1 MLLCKAQR
9 RARQIGR
16 PRYTR
21 AVTWLSRWNKR
32 ALAKPDGAAADP
44 RARAEPDPSS
54 QLPPAPRWRVV
65 LDHLFPWASLAV
77 SITGAVLMDHS
88 ESRGGLIAAA
98 AAVSWLAF
106 VVVALVHR
114 PARLAAPAPTRM
126 QRFLRFGSTF
136 ANQSLIHYSLLFS
149 APFYLE
155 ACAFTPPQCVFAAC
169 FAVAV
174 VIASWDPWCARV
186 LQSPLFGSLLLAFAS
201 FVGWNAALPMIGVP
215 HRVSI
220 WVSALAVG
228 AGIPLVNVVQGV
240 VGRQRA
246 WSIIIGAGLPIL
258 LLLGAVAAL
267 PPAPLR
273 VVDAKLGTGVNERQP
288 TGVAARFANT
298 QSELICWTAI
308 RAPRGLKD
316 ALLHVWSRDGT
327 VLQRVPVDV
336 RGGRRAGF
344 RTWSRLR
351 MVHAE
356 AGRYR
361 CDVVTTLGQTL
372 GGISAEVSR

>member
-1 MLLCKAQR
+1 M
-9 RARQIGR
+9 
-16 PRYTR
+16 
-21 AVTWLSRWNKR
+21 
-32 ALAKPDGAAADP
+32 PDK
-44 RARAEPDPSS
+44 
-54 QLPPAPRWRVV
+54 LVLPRWRVV
-65 LDHLFPWASLAV
+65 LDHLLPWVSLVV

-88 ESRGGLIAAA
+88 ESRGGSIAIA

-106 VVVALVHR
+106 VVVAVLHR
-114 PARLAAPAPTRM
+114 PPRVADATPTRL

-155 ACAFTPPQCVFAAC
+155 ACAFTLPQCAFLAC

-201 FVGWNAALPMIGVP
+201 FVGWNAALPMLGVP
-215 HRVSI
+215 HRISI
-220 WVSALAVG
+220 WVSALVVG

-240 VGRQRA
+240 VGRQRT
-246 WSIIIGAGLPIL
+246 WSIAIGAALPIL

-273 VVDAKLGTGVNERQP
+273 VVDAKLGTGVDLRQP
-288 TGVAARFANT
+288 TGVATRFANAP
-298 QSELICWTAI
+298 SELICWTAI

-327 VLQRVPVDV
+327 VLQQVPVDV

-351 MVHAE
+351 ILHAE
-356 AGRYR
+356 PGRYR
-361 CDVVTTLGQTL
+361 CDVITTLGQTL
-372 GGISAEVSR
+372 GGTSAEVGP

>member
-1 MLLCKAQR
+1 
-9 RARQIGR
+9 
-16 PRYTR
+16 
-21 AVTWLSRWNKR
+21 VTWLSRWKR
-32 ALAKPDGAAADP
+32 AQAEADSTAADKLTP
-44 RARAEPDPSS
+44 
-54 QLPPAPRWRVV
+54 PRWRLL
-65 LDHLFPWASLAV
+65 LDRLLPWASLAF
-77 SITGAVLMDHS
+77 SIAGAASMDHS
-88 ESRGGLIAAA
+88 ETRGGLIAIA

-114 PARLAAPAPTRM
+114 PARMTSPAPTRL
-126 QRFLRFGSTF
+126 QRLLRFGSTF

-155 ACAFTPPQCVFAAC
+155 ACAFTLPQCVFVAC

-174 VIASWDPWCARV
+174 AIASWDPWCARV

-201 FVGWNAALPMIGVP
+201 FVGWNAALPMLGVP
-215 HRVSI
+215 HRVSV
-220 WVSALAVG
+220 WASALAVG

-246 WSIIIGAGLPIL
+246 WSIAIGAALPIL

-273 VVDAKLGTGVNERQP
+273 VVDAKLGTGVNERTP
-288 TGVAARFANT
+288 TGVATRFAT
-298 QSELICWTAI
+298 SPSELVCWTAI

-327 VLQRVPVDV
+327 VLQEVPVDV

-351 MVHAE
+351 IARP
-356 AGRYR
+356 APGRYR
-361 CDVVTTLGQTL
+361 CDVITTLGQTL
-372 GGISAEVSR
+372 GGTSAEVGR

>member
-1 MLLCKAQR
+1 M
-9 RARQIGR
+9 
-16 PRYTR
+16 
-21 AVTWLSRWNKR
+21 
-32 ALAKPDGAAADP
+32 
-44 RARAEPDPSS
+44 
-54 QLPPAPRWRVV
+54 V

-77 SITGAVLMDHS
+77 SITGAVTMDHS
-88 ESRGGLIAAA
+88 ESRGGLIAIA

-114 PARLAAPAPTRM
+114 PPRLVAPPPSRLR
-126 QRFLRFGSTF
+126 RFLRFGSTF

-155 ACAFTPPQCVFAAC
+155 ACAFTLPQCVFAAC
-169 FAVAV
+169 FALAV

-201 FVGWNAALPMIGVP
+201 FVGWNAALPMLGVP
-215 HRVSI
+215 HRVSV

-228 AGIPLVNVVQGV
+228 VGIPLVNVVQGV

-246 WSIIIGAGLPIL
+246 WSIAIGAALPIL

-273 VVDAKLGTGVNERQP
+273 VVEAKLGTGVDERQP
-288 TGVAARFANT
+288 TGVATHFPDAPG
-298 QSELICWTAI
+298 ELVCWTAI

-351 MVHAE
+351 IVHAVP
-356 AGRYR
+356 GRYR
-361 CDVVTTLGQTL
+361 CDVITTLGQTL
-372 GGISAEVSR
+372 GGTSVEVGR